1 MECILCQSINNF
13 EIHFGN
19 KNKTYYKCNNC
30 DLLFLDSSHLPAFF
44 EEKSRY
50 LTHENNIENKGYVSF
65 LMTAIEP
72 ALSFFKKGMKIL
84 DFGCGPGPTLN
95 LILKNNGFDCDIY
108 DPIFYPEI
116 DRTKKYDAIFATE
129 CFEHFFN
136 PLKELKMIDTFLQSN
151 GFLIIMTELWS
162 ETKPLSEWWYSK
174 DITHVTFYKKST
186 FEYIADTFHYT
197 IVYENNKNILILK
210 KDG

>member
-1 MECILCQSINNF
+1 MKCILCQSIDNF
-13 EIHFGN
+13 EIHYGN

-30 DLLFLDSSHLPAFF
+30 DLLFVDSSHLPSFS

-50 LTHENNIENKGYVSF
+50 LTHENSIENKGYVSF
-65 LMTAIEP
+65 LMSAIEP
-72 ALSFFKKGMKIL
+72 ALPFFENGMKII

-95 LILKNNGFDCDIY
+95 LILKKSQFDCDIY
-108 DPIFYPEI
+108 DPIFFPEI
-116 DRTKKYDAIFATE
+116 DHTKKYDVIFATE

-136 PLKELKMIDTFLQSN
+136 PLKELKMIDTLLQSN
-151 GFLIIMTELWS
+151 GYLIIMTELWS

-174 DITHVTFYKKST
+174 DITHVTFYKQST
-186 FEYIADTFHYT
+186 FEYIANTFHYT